1 MVCLLGGGGEGDPEY
16 IILLDT
22 QNKQNYTI
30 YEFPHYY
37 INDLSSGGE
46 LVWYIGYFTTRMVPE
61 EINVIR

>member
-37 INDLSSGGE
+37 INDLSLGGNWFGT
-46 LVWYIGYFTTRMVPE
+46 LGILQLAWYPKK
-61 EINVIR
+61 